1 MRIAVIGKS
10 AFGADVFRK
19 LIEDGHNVVV
29 ACTELDKNG
38 RPDLL
43 GKKNRNK
50 NIYLFFS
57 IGSGKAQYS
66 GHQVQNL
73 A

>member
-19 LIEDGHNVVV
+19 LIEEGHNVVV

-43 GKKNRNK
+43 GKQ
-50 NIYLFFS
+50 LFIRVALIVYF
-57 IGSGKAQYS
+57 QF
-66 GHQVQNL
+66 
-73 A
+73 

>member
-19 LIEDGHNVVV
+19 LIEEGHNVVV

-38 RPDLL
+38 RADLL
-43 GKKNRNK
+43 GESKFG
-50 NIYLFFS
+50 NIIIISF
-57 IGSGKAQYS
+57 
-66 GHQVQNL
+66 V
-73 A
+73 